1 MAFVFVLDIQTYGN
15 ITQLAYHTSCFFPDT
30 NKIILTGGIK
40 FEDNKASE
48 YYGLPELIVYDLNSP
63 NDKNKVISEKFILNV
78 DPQMSL
84 FMSGHCCSVS
94 EDNIFLS
101 GGHQTLSSK
110 IDEMEK
116 LRARSKGLMGCTL
129 LQDPGHG
136 STRLQVQVK
145 MYENRQVV
153 FHHIICHLA

>member
-1 MAFVFVLDIQTYGN
+1 MT
-15 ITQLAYHTSCFFPDT
+15 
-30 NKIILTGGIK
+30 
-40 FEDNKASE
+40 
-48 YYGLPELIVYDLNSP
+48 
-63 NDKNKVISEKFILNV
+63 KNKVISEKFILNV

-84 FMSGHCCSVS
+84 FMSGHCCSMS
-94 EDNIFLS
+94 EDNIFLF

-129 LQDPGHG
+129 LQDPGRR
-136 STRLQVQVK
+136 STGLQVYVK